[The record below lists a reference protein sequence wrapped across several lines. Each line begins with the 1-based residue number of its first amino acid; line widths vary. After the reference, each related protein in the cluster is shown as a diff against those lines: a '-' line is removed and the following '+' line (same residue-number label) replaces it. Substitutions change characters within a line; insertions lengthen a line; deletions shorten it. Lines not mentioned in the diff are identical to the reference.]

1 MLHTHLS
8 ALKYCHNH
16 PDTLLNNH
24 RISASL
30 LTKHIRWHKC
40 VNAMRKCKHASD
52 IAKKTHTRLTVKT
65 GDGGLYT
72 NSPRAQKN
80 THLHLSKRLVQPDM
94 IYWQASV
101 NGPSE
106 ATNQLPTDA
115 RTHSVVCAYHNI
127 INRCVPPFNDGCS
140 GATAASAAAQWRSS
154 VHLTK
159 QHRFPSLTLH
169 NAHAKMMHHCIRIPP

>member
-16 PDTLLNNH
+16 PDTLFNNH

-52 IAKKTHTRLTVKT
+52 TAKKTHKIDSKNRRWRPVHKQP
-65 GDGGLYT
+65 
-72 NSPRAQKN
+72 SCSKN

-101 NGPSE
+101 NGPSD

-115 RTHSVVCAYHNI
+115 RMHSVVCAYHNI
-127 INRCVPPFNDGCS
+127 IKRCMPPFNDGCS
-140 GATAASAAAQWRSS
+140 GATAASAAQWRSS